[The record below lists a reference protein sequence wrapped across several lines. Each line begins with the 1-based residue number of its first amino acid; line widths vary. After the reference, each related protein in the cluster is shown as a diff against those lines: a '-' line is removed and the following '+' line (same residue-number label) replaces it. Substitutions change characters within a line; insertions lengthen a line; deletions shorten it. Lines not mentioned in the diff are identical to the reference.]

1 MAAEGGTE
9 YGHMIVYAKG
19 KTPYGPFENYPHNP
33 VLTNRNLGGYEIQG
47 CGHGDLVED
56 ENGRFWCVHLAF
68 RMINMWV
75 MHHITGREV
84 YLVPVTFD
92 ENGWFTMGDNGTTRK
107 EVETDKLR
115 DIRQEFWKE
124 YTFENTKVGREWCF
138 MQNPDM
144 TLYKLD
150 KNRFELTPNEHTI
163 FEADGSPAFVCIRQK
178 EMNLSVECKVEI
190 TEGEA
195 GLVFYMTPE
204 QHYEIA
210 LRRTDKGVELF
221 RRLCIGDIR
230 HEDHVIALP
239 QGESSAMLC
248 CNASNFTYNFS
259 AKTHSADIDLGG
271 AQTKFLSSEL
281 AGNFTGVVIGLYAQ
295 KYEDKGNKAVFTD
308 FRCEN
313 KEKYDS

>member
-1 MAAEGGTE
+1 
-9 YGHMIVYAKG
+9 
-19 KTPYGPFENYPHNP
+19 
-33 VLTNRNLGGYEIQG
+33 
-47 CGHGDLVED
+47 
-56 ENGRFWCVHLAF
+56 
-68 RMINMWV
+68 
-75 MHHITGREV
+75 
-84 YLVPVTFD
+84 
-92 ENGWFTMGDNGTTRK
+92 
-107 EVETDKLR
+107 
-115 DIRQEFWKE
+115 
-124 YTFENTKVGREWCF
+124 

-190 TEGEA
+190 TKGEA

-259 AKTHSADIDLGG
+259 AKTHSGDIDLGG
-271 AQTKFLSSEL
+271 AQTKFLSTEL

-295 KYEDKGNKAVFTD
+295 KSEDKGGKATFTK
-308 FRCEN
+308 FKCKNLEEYN
-313 KEKYDS
+313 G